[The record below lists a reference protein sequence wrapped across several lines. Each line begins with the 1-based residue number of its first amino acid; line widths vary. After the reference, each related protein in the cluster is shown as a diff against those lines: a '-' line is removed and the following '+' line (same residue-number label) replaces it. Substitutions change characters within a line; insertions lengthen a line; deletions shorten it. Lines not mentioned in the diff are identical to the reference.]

1 MPDEYFQGIGASYQK
16 KRDILCSALID
27 AGLHPYVPKGA
38 YYVLAD
44 IRRLGLPTSK
54 AAAMTL
60 LEKLKIASVPGT
72 SFYKDP
78 VGETMCRFCFAKDDD
93 VLEEAARRIRAW
105 W

>member
-1 MPDEYFQGIGASYQK
+1 MGGGYQK
-16 KRDILCSALID
+16 KRGILCSPLTD
-27 AGLHPYVPKGA
+27 AGLRPYVPRGA

-44 IRRLGLPTSK
+44 IRRLEQPTSK
-54 AAAMTL
+54 AAAMLL

-72 SFYKDP
+72 SFYRDP